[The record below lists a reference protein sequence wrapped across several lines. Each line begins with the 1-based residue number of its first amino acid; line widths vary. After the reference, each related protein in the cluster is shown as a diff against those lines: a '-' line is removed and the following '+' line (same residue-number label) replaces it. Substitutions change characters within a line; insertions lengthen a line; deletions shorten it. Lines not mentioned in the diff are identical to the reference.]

1 MLREVSIV
9 GSRLIIAVAAFV
21 ALSAAVGVTTRVI
34 DRFGPLSI
42 WEVMGRSLIIAAFA
56 VMAFVM
62 ISYLI
67 KKFRAW
73 KQSRN

>member
-1 MLREVSIV
+1 MAREIFSV

-21 ALSAAVGVTTRVI
+21 ALSLAVGITTRMI
-34 DRFGPLSI
+34 DRFGPVSI
-42 WEVMGRSLIIAAFA
+42 WEIMGRSMIIAAFV

-67 KKFRAW
+67 KRFRTW
-73 KQSRN
+73 KQSGN